1 MVPPRQCPCKP
12 PCLCNWTLADYV
24 ATSAPALDVST
35 VIFCEVD
42 AAHSQWLAEAKWVQ
56 SIADSAST
64 DLPRI
69 GAIIAQPPPG
79 FLSVPV
85 GGLTAALDSMKLV
98 PLITAVR
105 PSFASVGSAAVVKDS
120 LDELGRRGLVVDLN
134 MPLVD
139 MASVVQ
145 GSPATRF
152 VIEHMAKANVTTV
165 DPGVVA
171 AWTAKI
177 KALAQFTNIEC
188 FQLGGVMHAFHGG
201 AVDTIAVSRFVSA
214 AVAAFGWGRVC
225 FEVSAAP
232 HMQYYV
238 LRGCAWVQVNL
249 FHSPLRWGFHREMQ
263 AHLCACLAVQGELVL
278 QRRTTTD
285 VWPVG
290 QSAGC
295 NPPTDRCY
303 RREPSSGVP
312 RQHITCVHSQSHT
325 DQLMSTWAGVSAPSL
340 ASNCVACTIEVHVAL
355 SFLDRLN

>member
-1 MVPPRQCPCKP
+1 MNTLTVLAHVAVLLQALAPSDVTASDVVRGSTTLLDDTAPPTPFNLKVADAHVHLISTTNGVDYLWAKLVPPGQCPCKP

-24 ATSAPALDVST
+24 ATSAPTLDVST

-85 GGLTAALDSMKLV
+85 GGLTAALDSMRLV

-165 DPGVVA
+165 DPGIVA

-225 FEVSAAP
+225 FEGNWFFNGAPQPTYGQWARALVAILRQIGATDANLQAAF
-232 HMQYYV
+232 HDNT
-238 LRGCAWVQVNL
+238 LRVYTVN
-249 FHSPLRWGFHREMQ
+249 
-263 AHLCACLAVQGELVL
+263 
-278 QRRTTTD
+278 
-285 VWPVG
+285 
-290 QSAGC
+290 
-295 NPPTDRCY
+295 
-303 RREPSSGVP
+303 
-312 RQHITCVHSQSHT
+312 HT
-325 DQLMSTWAGVSAPSL
+325 RI
-340 ASNCVACTIEVHVAL
+340 N
-355 SFLDRLN
+355 